1 MIMQSHLESAVSNTT
16 SFSHT
21 LTHTHNTTLSLAL
34 FTHTVTCDQWFRRFF
49 FYNYSTHVSAHLC
62 SPSLCAL
69 LITLHGPVHPLSL
82 SCLHS
87 LYCWW
92 GLSRL

>member
-34 FTHTVTCDQWFRRFF
+34 FTHTVTCDQWFRRF
-49 FYNYSTHVSAHLC
+49 
-62 SPSLCAL
+62 SLQLQHTCKC
-69 LITLHGPVHPLSL
+69 TSL
-82 SCLHS
+82 
-87 LYCWW
+87 
-92 GLSRL
+92 